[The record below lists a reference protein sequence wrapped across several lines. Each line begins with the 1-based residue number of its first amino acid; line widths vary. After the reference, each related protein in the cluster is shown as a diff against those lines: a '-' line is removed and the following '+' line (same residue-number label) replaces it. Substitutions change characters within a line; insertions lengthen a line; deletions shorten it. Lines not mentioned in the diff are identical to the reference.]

1 MKHCTYSHMGG
12 LEALSETVRS
22 EIAAAIAAIDVKL
35 AKKCAPLIREA
46 FLSEI
51 HAHGWSGEV
60 LVSRESNITIT
71 SVKERI
77 GLCLQTGNIARM
89 YADILKLQTM
99 YLAGAIRAA
108 IIVVPSAPVGKM
120 LGSNIANAGRL
131 ERELKIFRP
140 AYSTPTLVF
149 SLE

>member
-12 LEALSETVRS
+12 FEAISETVRD
-22 EIAAAIAAIDVKL
+22 EIAAAITSIDIKL
-35 AKKCAPLIREA
+35 TKGCVTSIREA
-46 FLSEI
+46 LLAEV
-51 HAHGWSGEV
+51 HAAGWSGEV
-60 LVSRESNITIT
+60 LVSRDSNITIT
-71 SVKERI
+71 SVKNRI

-108 IIVVPSAPVGKM
+108 IIVVPSSPVAKV
-120 LGSNIANAGRL
+120 LGSNMANAGRL
-131 ERELKIFRP
+131 ERELTIFRP